1 MVLTR
6 GEYVST
12 VLWVT
17 ANPKADIVLAFEKA
31 CQLKVVLTDGQ
42 NTSWNGIEN
51 RFRAILIELPVAAS
65 IIEDAFAQ
73 AHRTSVPWPVVIY
86 DSESILDESLIRP
99 PAVFHHLTGHRTPE
113 ELSAIVRGAPQAGAK
128 PEPWASLL
136 IGESR
141 PMQDLNSMIR
151 LIGPRQATV
160 LIQGETGTG
169 KELVARAIHMASQ
182 RVTSDLVAVN
192 CAAIPENLVEA
203 ELFGHAKGAF
213 TGATNARTGYFE
225 QAHRGTIFL
234 DEIGDLP
241 LEAQSK
247 LLRVLQQRQIQRIGS
262 SETISIDT
270 RVIAASNVD
279 LHQAAEQRTFRED
292 LLYRLNVVPIHVPPL
307 RDRTSDIPVLVDHFI
322 EKICLRENLCPKSV
336 SLSAL
341 DRLAG
346 YDWPGNVRQ
355 LEHLIEM
362 AVTLAGDR
370 GKLYLGDFPLP
381 RPRVASRTEP
391 EIRVPTSGLNFEEVT
406 ANFERVLLQEALR
419 TCGGNKAKAANI
431 LGMKRTTL
439 LYKTRALEALAS

>member
-1 MVLTR
+1 
-6 GEYVST
+6 VST

-17 ANPKADIVLAFEKA
+17 ANPKPDVVIAFEKA
-31 CQLKVVLTDGQ
+31 SQLKVVVTDGQ
-42 NTSWNGIEN
+42 NTNWKAAEN

-65 IIEDAFAQ
+65 IIEDALAQ

-86 DSESILDESLIRP
+86 DCDFTLDESLIRP
-99 PAVFHHLTGHRTPE
+99 PAIFHHLMGPQTPE
-113 ELSAIVRGAPQAGAK
+113 ALGALVRDAPRAGAGR
-128 PEPWASLL
+128 EPWANLL

-169 KELVARAIHMASQ
+169 KELVARAIHLGSQ
-182 RVTSDLVAVN
+182 RAGSELVAVN

-213 TGATNARTGYFE
+213 TGAANARTGYFE

-262 SETISIDT
+262 SETISIDA

-279 LHQAAEQRTFRED
+279 LHRAAEQRTFRED
-292 LLYRLNVVPIHVPPL
+292 LLYRINVVPIHVPPL
-307 RDRTSDIPVLVDHFI
+307 RDRISDVPVLVDHFI
-322 EKICLRENLCPKSV
+322 EKICLRENLSPKTV
-336 SLSAL
+336 SSSAL

-381 RPRVASRTEP
+381 RPRGAGRTEA

-406 ANFERVLLQEALR
+406 ANVERLLLQEALR

-439 LYKTRALEALAS
+439 LYKTKSLGALAS

>member
-1 MVLTR
+1 M
-6 GEYVST
+6 ST
-12 VLWVT
+12 VLWVST
-17 ANPKADIVLAFEKA
+17 NPESEAVLAFEKA
-31 CQLKVVLTDGQ
+31 SQLTVVVTDGQ
-42 NTSWNGIEN
+42 NTNWNGIEN
-51 RFRAILIELPVAAS
+51 RFRAVLIELPVAAS
-65 IIEDAFAQ
+65 IIENALAQ

-86 DSESILDESLIRP
+86 DIESTLDESLVRP
-99 PAVFHHLTGHRTPE
+99 PAVFHHLMGPHTPE
-113 ELSAIVRGAPQAGAK
+113 QLAAVVREAPRAGARR
-128 PEPWASLL
+128 EPWANLL

-141 PMQDLNSMIR
+141 PMKDLNSMIR

-169 KELVARAIHMASQ
+169 KELVARAIHLASQ
-182 RVTSDLVAVN
+182 RSGSDLVAVN

-213 TGATNARTGYFE
+213 TGAVNARTGYFE

-262 SETISIDT
+262 SEIIAIDA

-307 RDRTSDIPVLVDHFI
+307 RERISDIPVLVDHFV
-322 EKICLRENLCPKSV
+322 EKICLRENLCTKTV
-336 SLSAL
+336 SSSAL
-341 DRLAG
+341 DCLAG

-355 LEHLIEM
+355 LEHLVEM

-381 RPRVASRTEP
+381 KPRIAGSAVP

-406 ANFERVLLQEALR
+406 ANVERLLLQEALR

-439 LYKTRALEALAS
+439 LYKTKALSALAS

>member
-1 MVLTR
+1 M
-6 GEYVST
+6 ST
-12 VLWVT
+12 VLWVST
-17 ANPKADIVLAFEKA
+17 NPKSEVVLAFEKA
-31 CQLKVVLTDGQ
+31 SQLTVVVTDGQ
-42 NTSWNGIEN
+42 NTNWNGIEN
-51 RFRAILIELPVAAS
+51 RFRAVLIELPVAAP
-65 IIEDAFAQ
+65 IIENALAQ

-86 DSESILDESLIRP
+86 DIESTLDESLVRP
-99 PAVFHHLTGHRTPE
+99 PAVFHHLMGPHTPE
-113 ELSAIVRGAPQAGAK
+113 QLAAVVREAPRAGAK
-128 PEPWASLL
+128 REPWSNLL

-141 PMQDLNSMIR
+141 PMKDLNSMIR

-169 KELVARAIHMASQ
+169 KELVARAIHLASQ
-182 RVTSDLVAVN
+182 RSGSDLVAVN

-213 TGATNARTGYFE
+213 TGAVNARTGYFE

-262 SETISIDT
+262 SETISIDA

-292 LLYRLNVVPIHVPPL
+292 LLYRLNVVPIHVPAL
-307 RDRTSDIPVLVDHFI
+307 RDRISDIPVLVDHFI
-322 EKICLRENLCPKSV
+322 EKICLRENLCAKTV
-336 SLSAL
+336 SSSAL

-355 LEHLIEM
+355 LEHLVEM

-370 GKLYLGDFPLP
+370 AKLYLGDFPLP
-381 RPRVASRTEP
+381 KSRINSSAAP

-406 ANFERVLLQEALR
+406 ANVERLLLQEALR

-439 LYKTRALEALAS
+439 LYKTKALSALAS

>member
-1 MVLTR
+1 
-6 GEYVST
+6 VST

-17 ANPKADIVLAFEKA
+17 TNPIPELLLAFEKTS
-31 CQLKVVLTDGQ
+31 QLKVVVTDGQ
-42 NTSWNGIEN
+42 NTNWKGIEN
-51 RFRAILIELPVAAS
+51 RFRAVLIELPVVAS
-65 IIEDAFAQ
+65 IIEDALAQ
-73 AHRTSVPWPVVIY
+73 AHRTSIPWPVVIY
-86 DSESILDESLIRP
+86 DLESTLDESLIRP
-99 PAVFHHLTGHRTPE
+99 PAVFHHLTGPHTPE
-113 ELSAIVRGAPQAGAK
+113 QLAAVVREAPRAGARR
-128 PEPWASLL
+128 EPWANLL

-169 KELVARAIHMASQ
+169 KELVARAIHLASQ
-182 RVTSDLVAVN
+182 RSVSDLVAVN

-213 TGATNARTGYFE
+213 TGAVNARTGYFE

-247 LLRVLQQRQIQRIGS
+247 LLRVLQERQIQRIGS
-262 SETISIDT
+262 SEAITVDA

-307 RDRTSDIPVLVDHFI
+307 RDRISDIPVLVDHFI
-322 EKICLRENLCPKSV
+322 EKICLRESLCPKSV
-336 SLSAL
+336 SSSAL

-355 LEHLIEM
+355 LEHLVEM

-381 RPRVASRTEP
+381 MPRVAGP
-391 EIRVPTSGLNFEEVT
+391 AAPGIRVPASGLNFEEVT
-406 ANFERVLLQEALR
+406 ANVERLLLQEALR
-419 TCGGNKAKAANI
+419 ACGGNKAKAANI

-439 LYKTRALEALAS
+439 LYKTKALSALAS

>member
-1 MVLTR
+1 M
-6 GEYVST
+6 ST
-12 VLWVT
+12 VLWIT
-17 ANPKADIVLAFEKA
+17 ANPKPDVVLAFEKA
-31 CQLKVVLTDGQ
+31 SQLKVVVKDGE
-42 NTSWNGIEN
+42 NTNWNGIES
-51 RFRAILIELPVAAS
+51 RFRAVLIELPVPAAV
-65 IIEDAFAQ
+65 IHEALAQ

-86 DSESILDESLIRP
+86 DPESALDESLVRP
-99 PAVFHHLTGHRTPE
+99 PAVFHHLIGLHTPE
-113 ELSAIVRGAPQAGAK
+113 DLATIVRDAPQAGARR
-128 PEPWASLL
+128 EPWANLL

-141 PMQDLNSMIR
+141 PMQNLNSMIR

-169 KELVARAIHMASQ
+169 KDLVARAIHIASQ
-182 RVTSDLVAVN
+182 RAGSDLVAVN

-213 TGATNARTGYFE
+213 TGAANARTGYFE

-262 SETISIDT
+262 SETISIDA

-279 LHQAAEQRTFRED
+279 LHQAAQDRTFRED
-292 LLYRLNVVPIHVPPL
+292 LLYRLNVVPIHVPAL
-307 RDRTSDIPVLVDHFI
+307 RDRISDIPVLVDHFI
-322 EKICLRENLCPKSV
+322 EKICLRENLCPKTV
-336 SLSAL
+336 SSSAL

-370 GKLYLGDFPLP
+370 AKLYLGDFPLP
-381 RPRVASRTEP
+381 KPRTAIRTEQ
-391 EIRVPTSGLNFEEVT
+391 EIRVPTSGVNFEEVT
-406 ANFERVLLQEALR
+406 ANVERLLLQEALR
-419 TCGGNKAKAANI
+419 ACGGNKAKAANI

-439 LYKTRALEALAS
+439 LYKTKALAALAN

>member
-1 MVLTR
+1 M
-6 GEYVST
+6 ST
-12 VLWVT
+12 VLWVST
-17 ANPKADIVLAFEKA
+17 NPESEAVLAFEKA
-31 CQLKVVLTDGQ
+31 SQLTVVVTDGQ
-42 NTSWNGIEN
+42 NTNWNGIEN
-51 RFRAILIELPVAAS
+51 RFRAVLIELPVAAS
-65 IIEDAFAQ
+65 IIENALAQ

-86 DSESILDESLIRP
+86 DIESTLDESLVRP
-99 PAVFHHLTGHRTPE
+99 PAVFHHLMGPHTPE
-113 ELSAIVRGAPQAGAK
+113 QLAAVVREAPRAGARR
-128 PEPWASLL
+128 EPWANLL

-141 PMQDLNSMIR
+141 PMKDLNSMIR

-169 KELVARAIHMASQ
+169 KELVARAIHLASQ
-182 RVTSDLVAVN
+182 RSGSDLVAVN

-213 TGATNARTGYFE
+213 TGAVNARTGYFE

-262 SETISIDT
+262 SETIAIDA

-307 RDRTSDIPVLVDHFI
+307 RERISDIPVLVDHFV
-322 EKICLRENLCPKSV
+322 EKICLRENLCTKTV
-336 SLSAL
+336 SSSAL
-341 DRLAG
+341 DCLAG

-355 LEHLIEM
+355 LEHLVEM

-381 RPRVASRTEP
+381 KPRIAGSAVP

-406 ANFERVLLQEALR
+406 ANVERLLLQEALR

-439 LYKTRALEALAS
+439 LYKTKALSALAS

>member
-1 MVLTR
+1 M
-6 GEYVST
+6 ST

-17 ANPKADIVLAFEKA
+17 TNPKPDLVLAFEEA
-31 CQLKVVLTDGQ
+31 SQLRAVVTDGQ
-42 NTSWNGIEN
+42 NTNWKGIEN
-51 RFRAILIELPVAAS
+51 RFRAVLIELPAAGS
-65 IIEDAFAQ
+65 IIEDALAQ
-73 AHRTSVPWPVVIY
+73 AHRTSVPWPVIIY
-86 DSESILDESLIRP
+86 DLESTLDESLIRP
-99 PAVFHHLTGHRTPE
+99 PAFFHHLIGPHAPE
-113 ELSAIVRGAPQAGAK
+113 QLGAVVREAPRAGTRR
-128 PEPWASLL
+128 ESWANLL

-169 KELVARAIHMASQ
+169 KELVARAIHLASQ
-182 RVTSDLVAVN
+182 RMGSDLVAVN

-213 TGATNARTGYFE
+213 TGAANARTGYFE

-262 SETISIDT
+262 SETISIDA

-292 LLYRLNVVPIHVPPL
+292 LLYRLNVVPVYVAPL
-307 RDRTSDIPVLVDHFI
+307 RERISDIPVLVDHFI
-322 EKICLRENLCPKSV
+322 EKICLRENLAPKSV
-336 SLSAL
+336 SSSAL

-370 GKLYLGDFPLP
+370 RKLYLGDFPLP
-381 RPRVASRTEP
+381 RPRGAGRTET
-391 EIRVPTSGLNFEEVT
+391 EIRVPASGLNFEEVT
-406 ANFERVLLQEALR
+406 ANVERLLLQEALR
-419 TCGGNKAKAANI
+419 SCGGNKAKAANI

-439 LYKTRALEALAS
+439 LYKTKALSALAS

>member
-1 MVLTR
+1 
-6 GEYVST
+6 
-12 VLWVT
+12 
-17 ANPKADIVLAFEKA
+17 
-31 CQLKVVLTDGQ
+31 
-42 NTSWNGIEN
+42 
-51 RFRAILIELPVAAS
+51 
-65 IIEDAFAQ
+65 
-73 AHRTSVPWPVVIY
+73 
-86 DSESILDESLIRP
+86 
-99 PAVFHHLTGHRTPE
+99 
-113 ELSAIVRGAPQAGAK
+113 
-128 PEPWASLL
+128 
-136 IGESR
+136 
-141 PMQDLNSMIR
+141 
-151 LIGPRQATV
+151 V

-169 KELVARAIHMASQ
+169 KELVARAIHIASQ
-182 RVTSDLVAVN
+182 RAGSDLVAVN

-213 TGATNARTGYFE
+213 TGAANARTGYFE

-262 SETISIDT
+262 SETISIDA

-279 LHQAAEQRTFRED
+279 LHLAAEQRTFRED

-307 RDRTSDIPVLVDHFI
+307 RDRISDIPVLVDHFI
-322 EKICLRENLCPKSV
+322 EKICLRENLCLKSV
-336 SLSAL
+336 SSSAL

-370 GKLYLGDFPLP
+370 EKLYLGDFPLP
-381 RPRVASRTEP
+381 RPRVAVRAEQ

-406 ANFERVLLQEALR
+406 ANVERLLLQEALR

-439 LYKTRALEALAS
+439 LYKTKALEAFAS